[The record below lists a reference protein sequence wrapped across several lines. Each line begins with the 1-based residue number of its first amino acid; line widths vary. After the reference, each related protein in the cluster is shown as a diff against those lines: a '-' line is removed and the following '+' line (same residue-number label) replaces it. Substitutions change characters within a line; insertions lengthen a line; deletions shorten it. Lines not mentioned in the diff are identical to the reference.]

1 MGFTV
6 LTIAV
11 AVAAAVLGGVFYGF
25 SSFIMT
31 ALGRIPGPEGM
42 RAMQRINVDVFHVS
56 FMGLFFGLPLVTT
69 ALAIYG
75 WLYAPP
81 GTAGYLAAGA
91 ATQVIGCFLATAFGN
106 VPLNEALAKAD
117 ADSPEGQSL
126 WRTYLRDWTRWN
138 HLRTMMCVATAGLL
152 IAAVML

>member
-6 LTIAV
+6 LTITV
-11 AVAAAVLGGVFYGF
+11 AIAAAVLGGVFYAF

-42 RAMQRINVDVFHVS
+42 RAMQRINVDVFHIS
-56 FMGLFFGLPLVTT
+56 FMGLFLGLPLVTV

-75 WLYAPP
+75 WLYNGSAEI
-81 GTAGYLAAGA
+81 GYLTAAA
-91 ATQVIGCFLATAFGN
+91 AAQVFGCFLLTAFGN

-117 ADSPEGQSL
+117 ADSAAGQAL
-126 WRTYLRDWTRWN
+126 WQKYLRVWTRWN
-138 HLRTMMCVATAGLL
+138 HVRTLMCAVSAGLL
-152 IAAVML
+152 LAAIL